1 MSRKVL
7 ISFLGTGNYFPVYYT
22 WKDNNGKES
31 RVTNEPTRFVQE
43 AIVTKL
49 CRSWTKDDCIMV
61 FRTTG
66 SNDANWVD
74 RTITKEDGTTT
85 TIRGLKSTLEN
96 IRFQNGERLRCPIN
110 PDIDSNDS
118 YIIPMGLEA
127 NELDTI
133 FQCVFA
139 KLNEG
144 DEIYFDVTHAFRT
157 IPLFATTLF
166 NYARFLKGTAVKG
179 IYYGAFE
186 KLGPVYLLT
195 QLPDEKKKEL
205 SAPIADLT
213 NIVRLQ
219 EINTAASNFRDF
231 GNLSAFSKL
240 ILGEGDP
247 DEDIKNISGALE
259 DLDTYIQTC
268 QLDAIEEGDY
278 IATIESSIQNFCDS
292 VFTTEAQRTLLK
304 KISSQL
310 NDYGFTP
317 DCGYQNIEAA
327 IDWAIDYRMI
337 QQAYTMVREY
347 IITRVYDLMDELN
360 VIDSFAKELLDEKD
374 RSKDYNAEKDKT
386 KVYKLR
392 EKIAGLVCKSTDVM
406 KNSRTARNIWNSI
419 PWISYISP
427 YFIKIKDQR
436 NNLNHASLDNANTN
450 DLIES
455 LKKDWKTCRNELD

>member
-22 WKDNNGKES
+22 WRNNNGRDA
-31 RVTNEPTRFVQE
+31 RVTNEQTRFVQE
-43 AIVTKL
+43 AIATKL
-49 CRSWTKDDCIMV
+49 CRSWTEDDYIMV

-74 RTITKEDGTTT
+74 RTIKKEDGTTT

-96 IRFQNGERLRCPIN
+96 IRFANGERLRCQIN
-110 PDIDSNDS
+110 PDTDGNDS

-127 NELDTI
+127 TELDDI

-139 KLNEG
+139 KLDEG

-186 KLGPVYLLT
+186 KLGPAYLLNK
-195 QLPDEKKKEL
+195 LPDEEKEEL

-240 ILGEGDP
+240 ILREGDP

-292 VFTTEAQRTLLK
+292 VFTTEAQRTLLR
-304 KISSQL
+304 KISKQL
-310 NDYGFTP
+310 EKYGFTA
-317 DCGYQNIEAA
+317 DGGYENIEAA
-327 IDWAIDYRMI
+327 IDWAIHYRMI
-337 QQAYTMVREY
+337 QQAYTMVKEY
-347 IITRVYDLMDELN
+347 IITRVYDMMAEQDLIYGFATEIG
-360 VIDSFAKELLDEKD
+360 IDPEGNNFNYEI
-374 RSKDYNAEKDKT
+374 RN
-386 KVYKLR
+386 
-392 EKIAGLVCKSTDVM
+392 KIGNLITNKPTVM
-406 KNSRTARNIWNSI
+406 E
-419 PWISYISP
+419 ISP
-427 YFIKIKDQR
+427 TAVRFRAENPIIAEINPFYKNIR
-436 NNLNHASLDNANTN
+436 NHRNHLNHASLENDDT
-450 DLIES
+450 DLILQS
-455 LKKDWKTCRNELD
+455 LETNWNECKNILPR